1 MVTKRNYIFLFL
13 LILFLFLSGTIKNSF
28 ATHISK
34 PVIVEPETEYLIGE
48 KVTLN
53 GWAEYNEQPTA
64 DVLLN
69 FKVSESDDT
78 VIFDQSHATDLHGH
92 FEFQFD
98 TKNLTPGLFKV
109 TITSHC
115 KEIHRPI
122 CTYKNQTLTI
132 NLK

>member
-1 MVTKRNYIFLFL
+1 MVTRRNYILLFL
-13 LILFLFLSGTIKNSF
+13 LILFLCGTIKHSF

-34 PVIVEPETEYLIGE
+34 PIIVEPKTEYSIGE

-69 FKVSESDDT
+69 FKVSKSDDT
-78 VIFDQSHATDLHGH
+78 AIIDQSQSTDQHGH

-98 TKNLTPGLFKV
+98 TKDLTPGLFNI

>member
-1 MVTKRNYIFLFL
+1 MVKKRNYVSLFL
-13 LILFLFLSGTIKNSF
+13 LILFLFLCGTVKNSF

-34 PVIVEPETEYLIGE
+34 PILVEPETKYSIGE

-69 FKVSESDDT
+69 FKVSKTDNT
-78 VIFDQSHATDLHGH
+78 VIIDQSLPTDQYGH

-98 TKNLTPGLFKV
+98 TKHLTPGLFKI